1 MIKKDFVKIYM
12 EQNSIKDERVAKEEI
27 ERFLKTFKY
36 ALTVDNELVFR
47 NVGSFEVRQTKER
60 EVLDLQNYSKKIKTK
75 PRKYVKFKISE
86 KISEQLYYKD

>member
-12 EQNSIKDERVAKEEI
+12 EQNSIDDEKVAKEEI

-36 ALTVDNELVFR
+36 ALTVDNALIFR
-47 NVGSFEVRQTKER
+47 NVGSFEVKQTKAR
-60 EVLDLQNYSKKIKTK
+60 EILDLKDYSSKIQTK

-86 KISEQLYYKD
+86 NFSDKLFYKD